1 MPGLPGVYGCV
12 ASSTGIPNCLSLI
25 IPGTIAGKSGCFYCS
40 KGYNLIPGTPVNG
53 VTPYTCQLGSVA
65 NCAFYNMH
73 GALDADLLKCR
84 YCETGFQI
92 AQDPGDTTIYTCSL
106 PADPGDLVD
115 NCLHQ
120 GWDAA
125 VPDYGCGICEEKY
138 FIGTRAGL
146 SSYCI
151 TDPTNNPRGCLDD
164 RSASDPTACG
174 ECAWMIG

>member
-12 ASSTGIPNCLSLI
+12 ASSTGISNCLSLI
-25 IPGTIAGKSGCFYCS
+25 IPGTIAGKSGCFYCA
-40 KGYNLIPGTPVNG
+40 KYYNLVPGTPVNG

-84 YCETGFQI
+84 YCDTGFQI
-92 AQDPGDTTIYTCSL
+92 EPDPDPTVFTCITPTG
-106 PADPGDLVD
+106 PAID

-120 GWDAA
+120 GWDAI
-125 VPDYGCGICEEKY
+125 VPDYGCGICVEKY
-138 FIGTRAGL
+138 FVGARDYYDNFCVTESL
-146 SSYCI
+146 
-151 TDPTNNPRGCLDD
+151 NNPRGCLEDKD
-164 RSASDPTACG
+164 RSAPDAAACN